1 MSTLIQTTLHA
12 QRAQASSKGVMV
24 VPPPSSGLWA
34 CGQAKGCPSG
44 APATRMSTAP
54 TGALGW
60 TPAGTV
66 CWDGDGPGW
75 SGGWRATL
83 RLRKVPPA
91 PSLVLLIAA
100 SGPATDDPVEG
111 SGPPRCDRGRS
122 QQVTGTR
129 SRPPRPGALAVA
141 P

>member
-24 VPPPSSGLWA
+24 VPPPWSGLWA
-34 CGQAKGCPSG
+34 YGQAKGCPSG

-75 SGGWRATL
+75 SGGVACN
-83 RLRKVPPA
+83 V
-91 PSLVLLIAA
+91 A
-100 SGPATDDPVEG
+100 SEEG
-111 SGPPRCDRGRS
+111 AHGAE
-122 QQVTGTR
+122 
-129 SRPPRPGALAVA
+129 PRPLDCHLRSG
-141 P
+141 